1 MVNIISKLMKPL
13 CKLSM
18 HHLERSAVTVRVQC
32 VDVEALVPPGK
43 RKNKFVAGEFVW
55 HLVHYLLVHIFQR
68 REIMLTHTKDS
79 VPVQARGG
87 GVLLKI
93 RYMAGIRSLFRS
105 PYLTS
110 LKMLWRVA
118 TAWTAAVRTTVRTPR
133 TCIQRA
139 SHF

>member
-1 MVNIISKLMKPL
+1 M
-13 CKLSM
+13 
-18 HHLERSAVTVRVQC
+18 
-32 VDVEALVPPGK
+32 PPGK
-43 RKNKFVAGEFVW
+43 RENKVMAGEFVW

-79 VPVQARGG
+79 VPVQARVR

-105 PYLTS
+105 PHLTS
-110 LKMLWRVA
+110 FKMLLRAV
-118 TAWTAAVRTTVRTPR
+118 TAWASTVSKTVSKPR
-133 TCIQRA
+133 TRTQWA